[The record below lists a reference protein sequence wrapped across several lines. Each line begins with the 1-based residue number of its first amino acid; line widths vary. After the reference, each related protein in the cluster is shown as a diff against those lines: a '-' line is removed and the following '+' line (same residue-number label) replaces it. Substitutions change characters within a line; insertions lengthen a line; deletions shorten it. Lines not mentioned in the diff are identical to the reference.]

1 MEHLLTKA
9 ARDRKQVEIIYEA
22 KNKKLSQRLVTVYT
36 LTTTHLFCFCH
47 LKQAFRAF
55 SIEQILS
62 CSNVQDNSNKNRFNL

>member
-36 LTTTHLFCFCH
+36 LTTTHLFFV
-47 LKQAFRAF
+47 
-55 SIEQILS
+55 S
-62 CSNVQDNSNKNRFNL
+62 VT